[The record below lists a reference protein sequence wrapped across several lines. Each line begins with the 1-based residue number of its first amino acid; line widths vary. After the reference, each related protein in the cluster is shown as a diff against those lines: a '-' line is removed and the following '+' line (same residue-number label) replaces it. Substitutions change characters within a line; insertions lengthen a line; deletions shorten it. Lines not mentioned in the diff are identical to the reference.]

1 MTALRRLADDD
12 TINDNTDAAIPTPDL
27 SDFPVFG
34 DNILI
39 RPYQPPAAIQLK
51 GGGSIILP
59 PKVEADKAYLQ
70 NVGQIVKVGNL
81 AWHDPNCKKG
91 EENYPWGYFK
101 GPWVKPGDWVV
112 YSRNSG
118 QKIMVHGIKMLLLKD
133 TFILASVTNPE
144 VIDPNYQTVLF
155 DKHA

>member
-1 MTALRRLADDD
+1 MTALSRQADDE
-12 TINDNTDAAIPTPDL
+12 TINDNTPDEIPTPDL
-27 SDFPVFG
+27 SNFPVFG

-39 RPYQPPAAIQLK
+39 RPYQPPSAIQLK
-51 GGGSIILP
+51 GGLSIILP

-70 NVGQIVKVGNL
+70 NVGQIVKIGNL

-101 GPWVKPGDWVV
+101 GPWAKVGDWVV

-118 QKIMVHGIKMLLLKD
+118 QKIMAYGVKMLLLKD
-133 TFILASVTNPE
+133 TFVLASVPDPT
-144 VIDPNYQTVLF
+144 VIDANYQTILF